1 MIIAWYN
8 YKISSGYSYKWWKI
22 SFQWKIFFIFFFL
35 LFYYSV
41 SLKIYGFQAKR
52 SQCVSRGY
60 SDIYIK
66 GILYISKE
74 FNVKIMIMDKKH
86 LINNLYKHFVMR
98 QIYITLHKGFVLQI
112 RYTQLGSFKIF
123 IMWGKAIMWNSI
135 SLLIFLCL
143 NLCITFKKWIVN
155 F

>member
-1 MIIAWYN
+1 MAFKQN
-8 YKISSGYSYKWWKI
+8 VHN
-22 SFQWKIFFIFFFL
+22 
-35 LFYYSV
+35 V
-41 SLKIYGFQAKR
+41 SLE
-52 SQCVSRGY
+52 GY

-123 IMWGKAIMWNSI
+123 IM
-135 SLLIFLCL
+135 
-143 NLCITFKKWIVN
+143 
-155 F
+155 